1 MGLDFMFFKDNKDEP
16 ASIASIN
23 PDDLPRIG
31 RDLGDKEVKRVK

>member
-1 MGLDFMFFKDNKDEP
+1 MGLDFMFFKDNEHEP
-16 ASIASIN
+16 ASIN